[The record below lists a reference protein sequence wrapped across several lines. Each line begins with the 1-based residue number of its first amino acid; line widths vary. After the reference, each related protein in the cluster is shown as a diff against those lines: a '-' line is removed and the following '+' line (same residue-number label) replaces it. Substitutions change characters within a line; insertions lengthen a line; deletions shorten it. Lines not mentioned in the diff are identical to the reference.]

1 MREMRLA
8 LACAATGV
16 LILASPA
23 PADRLLTPPTVNARM
38 RDCLLNA
45 GAARVVLRSKHA
57 AGDVWFATP
66 RPSPLPGHRGMN
78 AQIEHAG
85 WSVVY
90 ESKKPHDVVGILSTD
105 DGLAATDA
113 AALVR
118 CTNAALR

>member
-1 MREMRLA
+1 MRLA

-23 PADRLLTPPTVNARM
+23 TADRLLTPPTVNARM
-38 RDCLLNA
+38 QSCLLNA
-45 GAARVVLRSKHA
+45 GASRVTLRTRQA

-66 RPSPLPGHRGMN
+66 RPSPLPGRRTMT
-78 AQIEHAG
+78 ADVEHAG

-105 DGLAATDA
+105 DGLAPDDVGAF
-113 AALVR
+113 VR